1 MVELVKTI
9 NEPKIRTNS
18 REYARLFIANKY
30 KDEYRE
36 LCDAYSENRGVFG
49 IRGRGTDATDVVDER
64 TGQIYEPTPYKEFTE
79 KEKKRR
85 AKVRAD
91 ASTYART
98 FLVHKYRKEWL
109 ELCEAYCKNRGIRY
123 YKSEFRGSL
132 VDERELLGQHAE

>member
-1 MVELVKTI
+1 MITI
-9 NEPKIRTNS
+9 NHSEIRTNS
-18 REYARLFIANKY
+18 REYARLFISNKY

-49 IRGRGTDATDVVDER
+49 IRGRGIDATDIVDER
-64 TGQIYEPTPYKEFTE
+64 TGQMYVPTPYKEFDE

-98 FLVHKYRKEWL
+98 FLTNKYKKEYV
-109 ELCEAYCKNRGIRY
+109 ELCEAYCKNRGIEY
-123 YKSEFRGSL
+123 YKSQFRGSL
-132 VDERELLGQHAE
+132 VDERELLGRSAI